1 MPPCRRFRSGEQLTR
16 TSESAVAETR
26 RPASSSDLGGSP
38 AGHAAAEAGDAA
50 LLSLLNVEV
59 LYADVILALKGVS
72 LQVAPGGCVALLG
85 ANGAGKSTTLKA
97 ISGVI
102 DSDDGRVSAG
112 SVAFEG
118 RAIRGHDTASIVRNG
133 LVHVME
139 GRRVL
144 PHMTVEQNLIIG
156 GHLFPSVAQMRRALD
171 GVYQAI
177 PRLADLRTRTSGYL
191 SGGEQQML
199 VIGRAIMAEPK
210 LMLIDEPSLGL
221 APRMV
226 EEVFAVLHR
235 LRTQGLALLIVEQN
249 TRVALEIADYG
260 YVMEGGRIVLEG
272 RADDL
277 RANEDV
283 REFYLGLDR
292 EGGRKSFRE
301 VKHYRRRKRW
311 LG

>member
-1 MPPCRRFRSGEQLTR
+1 MRQALA
-16 TSESAVAETR
+16 AVYE
-26 RPASSSDLGGSP
+26 
-38 AGHAAAEAGDAA
+38 
-50 LLSLLNVEV
+50 
-59 LYADVILALKGVS
+59 
-72 LQVAPGGCVALLG
+72 
-85 ANGAGKSTTLKA
+85 
-97 ISGVI
+97 
-102 DSDDGRVSAG
+102 
-112 SVAFEG
+112 
-118 RAIRGHDTASIVRNG
+118 
-133 LVHVME
+133 
-139 GRRVL
+139 
-144 PHMTVEQNLIIG
+144 
-156 GHLFPSVAQMRRALD
+156 
-171 GVYQAI
+171 AI
-177 PRLADLRTRTSGYL
+177 PRLAELRKRVAGYL

-235 LRTQGLALLIVEQN
+235 LREQGLALLIVEQN

-260 YVMEGGRIVLEG
+260 YVMESGRIVLEG
-272 RADDL
+272 AAEEL

-301 VKHYRRRKRW
+301 VKHYKRRKRW

>member
-1 MPPCRRFRSGEQLTR
+1 VVDV
-16 TSESAVAETR
+16 SESAVSETR
-26 RPASSSDLGGSP
+26 RREPLSGS
-38 AGHAAAEAGDAA
+38 AKVDGSDAA

-72 LQVAPGGCVALLG
+72 MQVAPGGCVALLG

-102 DSDDGRVSAG
+102 DSDDGRVSGG
-112 SVAFEG
+112 SIAFGG
-118 RAIRGHDTASIVRNG
+118 RAIRGHDTASIVRSG

-156 GHLFPSVAQMRRALD
+156 GHMFGSTAQMRLALD

-177 PRLADLRTRTSGYL
+177 PRLADLRTRTAGYL

-221 APRMV
+221 APRMT

-235 LRTQGLALLIVEQN
+235 LRAQGLALLIVEQN

-260 YVMEGGRIVLEG
+260 YVMESGRIVLEG
-272 RADDL
+272 RADEL

>member
-1 MPPCRRFRSGEQLTR
+1 
-16 TSESAVAETR
+16 
-26 RPASSSDLGGSP
+26 
-38 AGHAAAEAGDAA
+38 
-50 LLSLLNVEV
+50 
-59 LYADVILALKGVS
+59 
-72 LQVAPGGCVALLG
+72 
-85 ANGAGKSTTLKA
+85 
-97 ISGVI
+97 
-102 DSDDGRVSAG
+102 
-112 SVAFEG
+112 
-118 RAIRGHDTASIVRNG
+118 
-133 LVHVME
+133 
-139 GRRVL
+139 
-144 PHMTVEQNLIIG
+144 
-156 GHLFPSVAQMRRALD
+156 MRRALD

-177 PRLADLRTRTSGYL
+177 PRLADLRTRTAGYL

-221 APRMV
+221 APRMI

-235 LRTQGLALLIVEQN
+235 LRAQGLALLIVEQN

-260 YVMEGGRIVLEG
+260 YVMESGRIVLEG
-272 RADDL
+272 AAEEL

-292 EGGRKSFRE
+292 EGGRKSFRD